1 MDLTTRFP
9 RSPRATLA
17 GLVMLARTTDKAR
30 AHNAGTPGPYH
41 YGCGMDRH
49 VLAFL
54 GTDPESYATTVAT
67 LGDDLAI
74 ESWAKSKLTDK
85 SGSDIATFNAEFAE
99 DGPEAGSDSERF
111 YKSEQQRLHRDDIKS
126 WFELLD
132 VDEGRDVPRR
142 AAA

>member
-30 AHNAGTPGPYH
+30 AYNAGTPGPYH

-54 GTDPESYATTVAT
+54 GTDSESYAKTVAA
-67 LGDDLAI
+67 LGDDLTI
-74 ESWAKSKLTDK
+74 ESWAKSKLAGK
-85 SGSDIATFNAEFAE
+85 SDSDIATFNAEFAE
-99 DGPEAGSDSERF
+99 DGPETGSDSERF
-111 YKSEQQRLHRDDIKS
+111 YKAEQQRLHRDDIKS

-132 VDEGRDVPRR
+132 VDEGRDVPHR